1 MYRKKVREKTI
12 LTKYS
17 SLLTAATLVKPGG
30 FLLYVVMMK
39 SKKRVLFWMNR
50 NKE

>member
-1 MYRKKVREKTI
+1 MYRKKVREKTV

-17 SLLTAATLVKPGG
+17 SLLTAAIVRPGG
-30 FLLYVVMMK
+30 FLLYVIMMK
-39 SKKRVLFWMNR
+39 SKKRVLFWKNR